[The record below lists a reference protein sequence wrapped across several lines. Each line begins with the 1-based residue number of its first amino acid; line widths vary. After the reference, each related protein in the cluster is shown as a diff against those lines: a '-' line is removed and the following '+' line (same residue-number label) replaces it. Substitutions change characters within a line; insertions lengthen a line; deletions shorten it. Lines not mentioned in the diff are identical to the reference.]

1 MDFKVFNK
9 EKFLLDIQEK
19 KEKNF
24 SLQCIS
30 CVDFVHSFQLSY
42 FFCNFS
48 PLNPVFDQIKI
59 VLKKEEIMESI
70 SQIFLSADW
79 HEREIYDLFGITF
92 HNHKNLQRILCAD
105 NWEGFPL
112 RKDYLPVVSFE
123 GKELF
128 PDRKM
133 NFEERFCE

>member
-1 MDFKVFNK
+1 MVFKVYNK
-9 EKFLLDIQEK
+9 EQFLEVIQKK
-19 KEKNF
+19 KEEAF

-30 CVDFVHSFQLSY
+30 CVDCVDHFELSY
-42 FFCNFS
+42 FFCNFL
-48 PLNPVFDQIKI
+48 PLNPILDKLKIFIKKDEVI
-59 VLKKEEIMESI
+59 ESI
-70 SQIFLSADW
+70 SDIFLSADW

-92 HNHKNLQRILCAD
+92 NNHKNLQRILCAD

-128 PDRKM
+128 PDHKM
-133 NFEERFCE
+133 NFEERFF